1 MRALLVHNPNAT
13 TTTPALTQLI
23 AGALSAELKLD
34 VEATKRSGHA
44 GYLAAGAVHEGYDL
58 VVALGGDGTLN
69 EVVQGVARSST
80 KLVLIPGG
88 STNVFARI
96 LGIPNDPVEA
106 TALALR
112 RIRDG
117 EDRTVPL
124 GRANGR
130 WFTFCAGWGY
140 DAEVVRMV
148 ERRARMK
155 RTVRQAT
162 FLWCG
167 FLAELAGRAQQA
179 EIVVRADRS
188 AESVGPLRTL
198 VCCNANPYTFLGPLP
213 SQMCPE
219 AELDAG
225 LDVTAL
231 DRTGFVALARLMR
244 TALST
249 GNVGHLPFAHLWHDR
264 TRYEGASTAMLPL
277 HVDGEYVGETGE
289 LLLESVPAA
298 LTLVA

>member
-1 MRALLVHNPNAT
+1 MRALLLYNPNAT
-13 TTTPALTQLI
+13 TTTPALTELI
-23 AGALSAELKLD
+23 TAALSAELKLD

-44 GYLAAGAVHEGYDL
+44 GYLAAGAVHEGYDV
-58 VVALGGDGTLN
+58 VVALGGDGTVN
-69 EVVQGVARSST
+69 EVVQGLARSPT
-80 KLVLIPGG
+80 KLALIPGG

-96 LGIPNDPVEA
+96 LGIPTDPVEA
-106 TALALR
+106 TAGALR
-112 RIRDG
+112 RIRRG
-117 EDRTVPL
+117 EERTVPL

-130 WFTFCAGWGY
+130 WFAFCAGWGY

-167 FLAELAGRAQQA
+167 LLAELAGRAQQA
-179 EIVVRADRS
+179 EIVLRAAGDT
-188 AESVGPLRTL
+188 ETTGPLRTL
-198 VCCNANPYTFLGPLP
+198 VCCNANPYTYLGPLP

-219 AELDAG
+219 ADLDAG
-225 LDVTAL
+225 IDVTAL
-231 DRTGFVALARLMR
+231 DRTGLVALARVMR

-249 GNVGHLPFAHLWHDR
+249 GNVGHLRFAHLWHDR
-264 TRYEGASTAMLPL
+264 ARYEARATAPLPL
-277 HVDGEYVGETGE
+277 HVDGEYMGESDE

>member
-1 MRALLVHNPNAT
+1 MRALLVYNPNAT

-69 EVVQGVARSST
+69 EVVQGLARSST

-96 LGIPNDPVEA
+96 LGIPTDPVEA
-106 TALALR
+106 TAQALQ

-148 ERRARMK
+148 ERRALMK
-155 RTVRQAT
+155 RSVRQAT

-179 EIVVRADRS
+179 EIVVRAGR
-188 AESVGPLRTL
+188 AEPVGALRTL
-198 VCCNANPYTFLGPLP
+198 VCCNANPYTYLGPLP

-219 AELDAG
+219 AQLEAG

-231 DRTGFVALARLMR
+231 DRTGFIALARLMR

-249 GNVGHLPFAHLWHDR
+249 GHVGHLPFTHLWHDR
-264 TRYEGASTAMLPL
+264 VHYEASSTAMLPL
-277 HVDGEYVGETGE
+277 HVDGEFVGETDE
-289 LLLESVPAA
+289 LVLESVPAA